1 MVKYDCDR
9 VAEATEKSATVAL
22 QQNEAE
28 LAQILAEL
36 LNDQTYSKTTLSYC
50 KTPILTPLPRQ
61 AKSAPVQRSYEAD
74 GYGS

>member
-36 LNDQTYSKTTLSYC
+36 LNDQTYSKTTLS
-50 KTPILTPLPRQ
+50 
-61 AKSAPVQRSYEAD
+61 
-74 GYGS
+74 